1 MNIPAGTKL
10 GPYEVLAAIGA
21 GGMGDVYR
29 ARDSK
34 LRREVAIKMIGD
46 RVDSNVAT
54 LDRLQHEARTLASLN
69 HPNIVTIHAIEEIDG
84 QVFLVMELVDGRTL
98 GELIVRG
105 GMPLES
111 VLTYAIPLADA
122 LSAAHGQGVIHR
134 DLKPSNVMI
143 TKDDRV
149 KVLDFGLAKLRA
161 DVIDIHETIEP
172 TRPMTGQG
180 QIVGT
185 VSYMSPEQA
194 SGGTVDQRSDLFA
207 MGVMLYEL
215 ATGDRPFRGDG
226 SVSTLA
232 AIIKDTPRPITD
244 VRPELP
250 RELSRI
256 VRRALAKAPEH
267 RYASAKDLR
276 NDLQT
281 LKDDL
286 TSGDLSQSIGAA
298 AYAAPQ
304 KRSRSNWRTAAAIAI
319 AVVAIGAAVYF
330 ATGNR
335 TVSSEPAE
343 SIAITRLTTAADASM
358 AAISPD
364 GKYVAHVR
372 SDRRGYGLWMRQT
385 ATSSDVEIVRPGPD
399 RYIGVTFSP
408 DANYVYYTLLEGR
421 VTANVYRL
429 PVLGGEPQRVTGDV
443 DSAVAFSRDGSQ
455 FAFVRGIPKQGEVAL
470 MVRPTDLSSG
480 SKAIAKRKFPEV
492 FVFGG
497 RPAWSPDGRTIA
509 VGVGTMIDASYDLG
523 TIFTRIVTVDV
534 ATGQEKPITEPRW
547 DGLAGVAWLQDG
559 RTLVVSA
566 AEHGKP
572 NVQLWRVD
580 VATGAI
586 SRLTNDLNNYQD
598 VTAAVSAP
606 VLTTVM
612 SDLSST
618 ISLSDE
624 RGSRSAPL
632 TKGAGRYDGQS
643 GLAWTPD
650 GRVVFSSAV
659 SGQTDLWI
667 MDAGGQR
674 GRQLTND
681 SESESQPVV
690 TADGRSLLFVST
702 KNSKPGIWRM
712 ALDTG
717 ALSQA
722 TDVATDML
730 PQTASNSLVF
740 TRTPESGVS
749 SVFRV
754 PLDGGTPERVPFE
767 RSDALSQDGRWVAA
781 FSFQNARVVVF
792 DIANGKAGGA
802 FDILSVPFR
811 VQFTPRGDALTFLES
826 RRDVPSLWNQPL
838 PDGKPTQ
845 LLDLGGDRIFNF
857 AWSRDGK
864 LAIAHGPVPT
874 DVVLISGVR

>member
-1 MNIPAGTKL
+1 MPIPVGTRL
-10 GPYEVLAAIGA
+10 GPYEVVSALGA

-29 ARDSK
+29 ARDTK
-34 LRREVAIKMIGD
+34 LGRDVAIKMIGGQ
-46 RVDSNVAT
+46 VDSRVAT

-69 HPNIVTIHAIEEIDG
+69 HPNIVTIHAIEEFDG
-84 QVFLVMELVDGRTL
+84 QVFLAMELVEGRTL
-98 GELIVRG
+98 ADAIVRG
-105 GMPLES
+105 GVPLDT
-111 VLTYAIPLADA
+111 LLKYAIPLADA
-122 LSAAHGQGVIHR
+122 LSAAHGQGIVHR

-143 TKDDRV
+143 AKDERL

-161 DVIDIHETIEP
+161 DAIDLHQTVEP

-194 SGGTVDQRSDLFA
+194 SGGKVDQRSDLFA
-207 MGVMLYEL
+207 VGVMLYEM
-215 ATGDRPFRGDG
+215 ATGERPFRGES

-232 AIIKDTPRPITD
+232 AIIKDTPKPVTD
-244 VRPELP
+244 LRPELP
-250 RELSRI
+250 RELGRI
-256 VRRALAKAPEH
+256 IRRALAKDPEQ
-267 RYASAKDLR
+267 RYQSAKDVR

-286 TSGDLSQSIGAA
+286 TSGDLSTSVAALTRKPSRSTMPLTIAA
-298 AYAAPQ
+298 AAV
-304 KRSRSNWRTAAAIAI
+304 AAI
-319 AVVAIGAAVYF
+319 AIGAAVYF
-330 ATGNR
+330 AMSSR
-335 TVSSEPAE
+335 TAPAVATE
-343 SIAITRLTTAADASM
+343 LTAITRLTAVGDASM

-421 VTANVYRL
+421 VTANVYRV
-429 PVLGGEPQRVTGDV
+429 PVLGGEPQRVIGDV
-443 DSAVAFSRDGSQ
+443 DSALAFSRDGSQ
-455 FAFVRGIPKQGEVAL
+455 FAFVRGVPKQGEIAL
-470 MVRPTDLSSG
+470 MVRPTDLSSAA
-480 SKAIAKRKFPEV
+480 KPIAARKFPEIYV
-492 FVFGG
+492 MGS
-497 RPAWSPDGRTIA
+497 RPAWSPDGRSIA
-509 VGVGTMIDASYDLG
+509 VGVGSMISAGYDLATINTMIVA
-523 TIFTRIVTVDV
+523 VDV
-534 ATGQEKPITEPRW
+534 ATGQEKRITERRW
-547 DGLAGVAWLQDG
+547 DGLSGVAWLQDG

-580 VATGAI
+580 VATGSI

-598 VTAAVSAP
+598 VTAAVTAP

-624 RGSRSAPL
+624 RGSRPAPL
-632 TKGAGRYDGQS
+632 TKGAGRYDGQL

-650 GRVVFSSAV
+650 GRLVFSSAV
-659 SGQTDLWI
+659 GGQTDLWI
-667 MDAGGQR
+667 MDASGQR
-674 GRQLTND
+674 TRQLTND
-681 SESESQPVV
+681 PESEGQPVV
-690 TADGRSLLFVST
+690 TDDGRAVLFVST
-702 KNSKPGIWRM
+702 KNPKPGIWRM
-712 ALDTG
+712 ALDSG

-730 PQTASNSLVF
+730 PQTAGNNLVF
-740 TRTPESGVS
+740 TRTPETGVP

-754 PLDGGTPERVPFE
+754 PLDGGTAVRISSE
-767 RSDALSQDGRWVAA
+767 RSDALSQDGRWVAT
-781 FSFQNARVVVF
+781 FSIQNNRVVTFEV
-792 DIANGKAGGA
+792 ANGNPGGS

-838 PDGKPTQ
+838 PDGKPTL

-857 AWSRDGK
+857 AWSKDGK
-864 LAIAHGPVPT
+864 LAIAHGPVPS
-874 DVVLISGVR
+874 DVVLLSGVK